1 VAPIRPYDLR
11 MRRIPWRLIP
21 LQPSGV
27 LLLALALGAA
37 LSFAPREVDSVAY
50 AAALTLLVLLALCF
64 VNTGLATLVLH
75 RKLRRLRSE
84 PLTDAQV
91 GVASRTGFSVP
102 NLGAWPLVQSEL
114 SWASPS
120 NVRVTLIPVGTRLDE
135 EVTPLERGRHERI
148 VRRFTVQDSFGLTRF
163 SFTSASEHAVR
174 IAPGPAAASVTQALS
189 HTSGGEWSHPGGP
202 AEGDLVE
209 MRQYGPGDPMRR
221 VLWKTFARS
230 RRLLV
235 RMPESAWAE
244 SHLNVAFFVAGER
257 DEASAALARSY
268 VERGLLGRDFLFAAD
283 GALAIA
289 RNVTDATEQ
298 IIDSTKSR
306 ASGGEAL
313 TTLAAKIE
321 PGRLASS
328 LVFAPARDGPWV
340 EHVIAFVRQRPVST
354 TTVLI
359 GSDVDLEPPR
369 EQTRFERLFLQSNVE
384 PALSDLMALR
394 EKLLL
399 AGLRVQIVHRE
410 SGRSL

>member
-1 VAPIRPYDLR
+1 
-11 MRRIPWRLIP
+11 
-21 LQPSGV
+21 
-27 LLLALALGAA
+27 
-37 LSFAPREVDSVAY
+37 
-50 AAALTLLVLLALCF
+50 
-64 VNTGLATLVLH
+64 
-75 RKLRRLRSE
+75 
-84 PLTDAQV
+84 
-91 GVASRTGFSVP
+91 
-102 NLGAWPLVQSEL
+102 
-114 SWASPS
+114 
-120 NVRVTLIPVGTRLDE
+120 
-135 EVTPLERGRHERI
+135 
-148 VRRFTVQDSFGLTRF
+148 
-163 SFTSASEHAVR
+163 
-174 IAPGPAAASVTQALS
+174 
-189 HTSGGEWSHPGGP
+189 
-202 AEGDLVE
+202 
-209 MRQYGPGDPMRR
+209 
-221 VLWKTFARS
+221 
-230 RRLLV
+230 
-235 RMPESAWAE
+235 
-244 SHLNVAFFVAGER
+244 VAGER